1 MSGLIDILMIG
12 DWKLVDSMLELL
24 YFNSPRRGL

>member
-1 MSGLIDILMIG
+1 MSGLIDILMIE
-12 DWKLVDSMLELL
+12 DWKLVDSKLELL